1 MQKIVLDYNP
11 YKMETVMIVDGRNVL
26 DCKDYSRF
34 AEFIRNHTPLQSWIE
49 PIAYNDWPGLLNGLC
64 DPSCSDSVELTFHGR
79 TIDFEDLRN
88 ACIVQNNVREYPV
101 ELVFNFEETRS
112 DSRLAQGIDAVMKE
126 LLSER
131 FAALVADRPQNAA
144 LQTKFQT
151 LRQDYENAT
160 SKEFRVVFAGIYSSG
175 KSTIINA
182 LIRQDILPTSDDTCT
197 AKICRVKH
205 DRSLGTNF
213 ALVCYDVAGKVVVQ
227 REVFADSAKCKERL
241 LEIVPL
247 GQTESTPPEVAT
259 IEIQMNLSHLYP
271 SKSYENKFN
280 LVLVDTPGSN
290 SSKTKSSG
298 ETTNAHIRLTLDAI
312 TTSDKEMVVLCAD
325 GQDYEDESIGI
336 LLKAI
341 LDESQ
346 KEASR
351 FNDRFL
357 FVLNKC
363 DNKKYKGGES
373 AEDAKQQFANYLMNA
388 GRWGYDDS
396 EGNEVDFIPK
406 IFMLSAYPALAVIK
420 GVPTTDSSSEDMDD
434 ETLNLL
440 LGYES
445 FQKNVVQFKRKNYF
459 LSQLCDIPQYQ
470 KEKFM
475 REFANAD
482 TVRAVEIQC
491 GVLCLQAA
499 IQDYI
504 ARYAYPIKVKS
515 LISVFKS
522 LLEDVTEFT
531 SLTEQKLKE
540 RIAVLGEKEGERE
553 GVRRRKESDAQRK
566 ENTEQLKNDADILKS
581 DILATSFDFSQ
592 FTRIKMAFN
601 SCIESDP
608 NIRKIRQS
616 SGATFTYDEKESII
630 NAMLVTH
637 KRAWSTAS
645 SCFQELI
652 AAYNLL
658 LKGKLEHIKK
668 IRDEAARYGL
678 LSNGNY
684 KAKIGYEE
692 KLDDLALD
700 IDHIRSDIENNKREG
715 HYVISMNPI
724 KYETYEWWQWG
735 KKIKKF
741 FAKDYTKEWVGDRYD
756 LSLLLKEL
764 TSMNA
769 SFEKRCDSAISTYRT
784 DLEDIKNRMNDLID
798 GLLTLIEQI
807 DADINEQEAK
817 LVALGEDIGIN
828 RQAQEELTLTLTWLT
843 TLNDRI
849 KGV

>member
-49 PIAYNDWPGLLNGLC
+49 PVAYNDWPGLLNGLC

-79 TIDFEDLRN
+79 RIDFEDLRS
-88 ACIVQNNVREYPV
+88 ACIVQNNAREYPV

-112 DSRLAQGIDAVMKE
+112 DSHLAQGIDAVMQE

-144 LQTKFQT
+144 LQAKYQT

-213 ALVCYDVAGKVVVQ
+213 ALVCYDAAGKVVVQ
-227 REVFADSAKCKERL
+227 REVFADSTKCKERI

-247 GQTESTPPEVAT
+247 GQTESNPPEVAT

-290 SSKTKSSG
+290 SSKTKSNGGSS
-298 ETTNAHIRLTLDAI
+298 NAHIRLTLDAI
-312 TTSDKEMVVLCAD
+312 TASDKEMVVLCAD

-341 LDESQ
+341 MDESQ
-346 KEASR
+346 KEATR

-373 AEDAKQQFANYLMNA
+373 AEEAKQQFAHYLMNA

-420 GVPTTDSSSEDMDD
+420 GVPTMESSSEDMDD

-531 SLTEQKLKE
+531 SLTEQKLRE
-540 RIAVLGEKEGERE
+540 RIEVLGEKEGERE
-553 GVRRRKESDAQRK
+553 GVRNKRESDAQKRIRV
-566 ENTEQLKNDADILKS
+566 EQIKS
-581 DILATSFDFSQ
+581 DAELLRAELSETSFDFSQ
-592 FTRIKMAFN
+592 FARITDKFDA
-601 SCIESDP
+601 SVESDP
-608 NIRKIRQS
+608 NIHRIRNS
-616 SGATFTYDEKESII
+616 NGATFTGSEKEAIIESIESTHQAAWAVAAREFQNI
-630 NAMLVTH
+630 VT
-637 KRAWSTAS
+637 
-645 SCFQELI
+645 E
-652 AAYNLL
+652 YNLL
-658 LKGKLEHIKK
+658 LQNKLDAFKK
-668 IRDEAARYGL
+668 LRNEAEQYGL
-678 LSNGNY
+678 LSDGTY
-684 KAKIGYEE
+684 SAKIGYED
-692 KLDDLALD
+692 KLDDGSLD
-700 IDHIRSDIENNKREG
+700 IERIRKYIESSKVDG
-715 HYVISMNPI
+715 HYNNRPNYF
-724 KYETYEWWQWG
+724 KYEPLEWWQIG
-735 KKIKKF
+735 KRILQF
-741 FAKDYTKEWVGDRYD
+741 FAPDTKKEWVGDRYD
-756 LSLLLKEL
+756 LSTLFKEL
-764 TSMNA
+764 TSIRA
-769 SFEKRCDSAISTYRT
+769 SFDKRCDQAISTYRE
-784 DLEDIKNRMNDLID
+784 DLTDIKRQMNELVDDL
-798 GLLTLIEQI
+798 LSLINQIRTDIKVQEQI
-807 DADINEQEAK
+807 
-817 LVALGEDIGIN
+817 LSSLGEDIEAN
-828 RQAQEELTLTLTWLT
+828 EQAKEALRKDLVWLREL
-843 TLNDRI
+843 NKNI
-849 KGV
+849 EGV